1 MAGSTAILWLR
12 WSSGRF
18 QWGTALAAVV
28 CLGAWSWKGQLEKAW
43 ILDTVYPARRPAW
56 LGMGKVKTKAQLC
69 PQRKPKPGFPCS
81 RNCQC
86 PAHLIPIKGTLC
98 VAPGGGGSQHR
109 PAPRRS
115 LGMGVT
121 AWEPQVAVMIT
132 PVTLDLLE
140 PTLGQMMSRQSL
152 CWGQRVCSPCL

>member
-1 MAGSTAILWLR
+1 MPGL
-12 WSSGRF
+12 GR
-18 QWGTALAAVV
+18 
-28 CLGAWSWKGQLEKAW
+28 AWT
-43 ILDTVYPARRPAW
+43 LDTVYPVRRPAR
-56 LGMGKVKTKAQLC
+56 LGMGKVKTKAQLY
-69 PQRKPKPGFPCS
+69 PQRKPKPGFPCG

-121 AWEPQVAVMIT
+121 ALEPQVAVMIT

-140 PTLGQMMSRQSL
+140 LTLGQTMSRQL
-152 CWGQRVCSPCL
+152 CWGQRVCSPYLQASLVGTRPDTFFLGKPSGWGAAGTGL